1 MKQSETIFELENLGL
16 VEQSRIILAGI
27 DLKVQSGDVIGI
39 CGPSGSGKTSLLHL
53 MGQLRAHQSGSIRFL
68 GETIKDFRHLSKEHR
83 TKIALVFQDYN
94 LFPHLTILE
103 NCVLSP
109 TKVLKRKLVEV
120 EQQAIELLDQVQL
133 LPCANRYPHEV
144 SGGQRQRAGIVRS
157 LMLKPEILLMD
168 EPTSALDPEMMIEVM
183 QLIETL
189 SRKGMTMVIATHD
202 LYFAKKV
209 STRMLFIDE
218 GRLLENAPTNDF
230 FTRPKTNR
238 LKRFLDNMMWH
249 SG

>member
-1 MKQSETIFELENLGL
+1 M
-16 VEQSRIILAGI
+16 
-27 DLKVQSGDVIGI
+27 
-39 CGPSGSGKTSLLHL
+39 
-53 MGQLRAHQSGSIRFL
+53 

-120 EQQAIELLDQVQL
+120 ERQAIELLDQVQL

-230 FTRPKTNR
+230 FTQPKTNR